1 MKTIIQLIII
11 LVGFAA
17 LQSCSYDYYEPI
29 PAEIPDVVSYSNDIQ
44 PIWDDRG
51 CNAAGCHSTGGTSP
65 NLTAGVSYD
74 DIMGDGLVSTA
85 LPETSIL
92 YTKCAPGG
100 SMYKY
105 TQPGDSDFIL
115 AWIEQGAPNN

>member
-1 MKTIIQLIII
+1 
-11 LVGFAA
+11 
-17 LQSCSYDYYEPI
+17 
-29 PAEIPDVVSYSNDIQ
+29 
-44 PIWDDRG
+44 
-51 CNAAGCHSTGGTSP
+51 
-65 NLTAGVSYD
+65 
-74 DIMGDGLVSTA
+74 